1 MNRIHTTLLA
11 ATLAVLGSSAMA
23 QAQVPATA
31 PGAMHQGHHG
41 HHGRHYDPAK
51 MQERHAQRL
60 AELKQKLQITA
71 AQEPAW
77 NNFTSAVRP
86 NLDRKRM
93 DRDAVARMS
102 TPDRIDHM
110 RVLRQ
115 QRAAEMDRRGEATKA
130 FYATLTPEQQKVF
143 DAETARMGHG
153 RKHGGHGHRG

>member
-1 MNRIHTTLLA
+1 MNRIRTTLIA

-23 QAQVPATA
+23 QAQAPAPAA
-31 PGAMHQGHHG
+31 PSASHQGN
-41 HHGRHYDPAK
+41 HGRHYDPAK
-51 MQERHAQRL
+51 MQERQAQRL
-60 AELKQKLQITA
+60 ADLKQKLQITS
-71 AQEPAW
+71 AQESAW
-77 NNFTSAVRP
+77 NSFTAAVRP
-86 NLDRKRM
+86 NGDRKRM

-130 FYATLTPEQQKVF
+130 FYATLTAEQQKVF

-153 RKHGGHGHRG
+153 RKHGGAGHRG

>member
-1 MNRIHTTLLA
+1 MTRRIRTTLLA
-11 ATLAVLGSSAMA
+11 ASLLVLGSAAMA
-23 QAQVPATA
+23 QAPLPAPAA
-31 PGAMHQGHHG
+31 PGAASH
-41 HHGRHYDPAK
+41 HHGRHWDPAK

-77 NNFTSAVRP
+77 NSFTTAVRP

-93 DRDAVARMS
+93 DREAIARMS

-153 RKHGGHGHRG
+153 RKHGGAGHRG

>member
-1 MNRIHTTLLA
+1 MTRIRTTLLA
-11 ATLAVLGSSAMA
+11 ASLLVLGTAAMA
-23 QAQVPATA
+23 QTPLPAPAA
-31 PGAMHQGHHG
+31 PGAAQA
-41 HHGRHYDPAK
+41 HGRHWDPAK
-51 MQERHAQRL
+51 MQERQAQRL

-77 NNFTSAVRP
+77 NNFTAAVRP

-93 DRDAVARMS
+93 DREAVARMS

-130 FYATLTPEQQKVF
+130 FYSTLTPEQQKVF

-153 RKHGGHGHRG
+153 GKHGGPGHRG